1 MAGDKLKFDQINRGV
16 NQNLFKLQWVDRNF
30 HKLQEVKFFM
40 KVQNQINFKLQ
51 ERNLKNILQGRK
63 LKMNYITKGKTLLT
77 LSIIYL

>member
-1 MAGDKLKFDQINRGV
+1 
-16 NQNLFKLQWVDRNF
+16 
-30 HKLQEVKFFM
+30 M